1 LRHTALVSRFVSVL
15 TANHLTLPRGK
26 FSVLTHGRSAGKL
39 LDWNLKKATA
49 RYAQEN
55 GHCCEDDI
63 ANFPI
68 EQVRFVGIYML
79 IAVSAVRT
87 AAYGVTLNERT
98 VSVFNPRLSVG
109 HSIGV
114 PGAIGFRTDNSQAYR
129 GSSCPAVHHRRY
141 NFQPVHS
148 KLATSPLCHLP
159 RTSNK

>member
-1 LRHTALVSRFVSVL
+1 LSLY
-15 TANHLTLPRGK
+15 LPSIILPY
-26 FSVLTHGRSAGKL
+26 FSVLTTHECSAGRL

-55 GHCCEDDI
+55 GYRREEGI

-68 EQVRFVGIYML
+68 EQVRFAGIYTL
-79 IAVSAVRT
+79 IAVSAVGT

-109 HSIGV
+109 HSVGV
-114 PGAIGFRTDNSQAYR
+114 PGVIGFHTDNSQVYR

-141 NFQPVHS
+141 NFEPVYS
-148 KLATSPLCHLP
+148 KLATSPLFHHPVPAINNTMPDSSVKL
-159 RTSNK
+159 S